1 MGRPLKIQKQGYAGN
16 PGDPV
21 NAAYPQIG
29 TLTDP
34 VTPPGLTATNFYGVV
49 GGNVQNSQPVGYP
62 NGNITT
68 ADGSSEYPV
77 IWANANVSGTA
88 TNYAYITRQKGSS
101 KFLVTDM
108 NTDETGVCYLTNSN
122 TLTKGQMNI
131 KISDPNGTGG
141 ENFVYL
147 KRITNKYGIGYDN
160 VQYFVNFFAPI
171 DTSGSLGVVSITGV
185 AGTFS
190 CPSAPL
196 LVNDPVTVTGAASA
210 TTVTGVVITGA
221 AGQFSCTASSKPLVV
236 GQRVTISGT
245 NTGTGSIDTPAY
257 SDPTTYYIIATNGST
272 TFTLSATLG
281 GVAVVTTAGTPV
293 GFTYTL
299 NAGSIVGYAA
309 PQTYYITAT
318 NGSTSFT
325 LSTTIGGSAVT
336 TVAGQTN
343 GLTFN
348 LAGGAAQAAKSGA
361 DKATFTNGTGNITL
375 ALVPNTDN
383 NYC

>member
-16 PGDPV
+16 PGNPV

-62 NGNITT
+62 NGNVTM

-77 IWANANVSGTA
+77 LWTRANVAGTG
-88 TNYAYITRQKGSS
+88 TNYAWITRQKGSS
-101 KFLVTDM
+101 KFLVTDQA
-108 NTDETGVCYLTNSN
+108 TDETGVCYLTNSA

-131 KISDPNGTGG
+131 EISNPNGVEDGL
-141 ENFVYL
+141 FL

-160 VQYFVNFFAPI
+160 VQYFVNFFTPL
-171 DTSGSLGVVSITGV
+171 DTSGSLGAVTITGV
-185 AGTFS
+185 AGTFT

-196 LVNDPVTVTGAASA
+196 LVNDPVTVSGTTSS
-210 TTVTGVVITGA
+210 TTVTGVAITGA

-245 NTGTGSIDTPAY
+245 FGGTGSIDTPAY
-257 SDPTTYYIIATNGST
+257 SDPTTYYIIATNGLT
-272 TFTLSATLG
+272 TFILSDTLG
-281 GVAVVTTAGTPV
+281 GTALATTAGTPT
-293 GFTYTL
+293 GLTYTL
-299 NAGSIVGYAA
+299 NAGSITGYTN
-309 PQTYYITAT
+309 PKTYYITAT

-325 LSTTIGGSAVT
+325 LSTAIGGSAVT

-343 GLTFN
+343 GLTFA
-348 LAGGAAQAAKSGA
+348 LAGGVEQAAKSGA
-361 DKATFTNGTGNITL
+361 DKATFVNGTGNITL
-375 ALVPNTDN
+375 ALAPNSLN
-383 NYC
+383 NWC